1 VSPSAVIPSSDLADR
16 QRAIAAAFRSARSG
30 PHLQSVT
37 ATPSQPSRPAT
48 SAPTKPEQ
56 QFADVALLEAMR
68 GELRRLTERL
78 ERLENKVDLIDDGEP
93 SQAPLAWPVDVES
106 DNRLE
111 VPPFEV
117 RRSNSPAFDVL
128 LGPARRD
135 SA

>member
-1 VSPSAVIPSSDLADR
+1 VTVKPAPSATPAPEKP
-16 QRAIAAAFRSARSG
+16 G
-30 PHLQSVT
+30 P
-37 ATPSQPSRPAT
+37 
-48 SAPTKPEQ
+48 
-56 QFADVALLEAMR
+56 QFADVALVEALR

-78 ERLENKVDLIDDGEP
+78 ERLENKVDLIDDGESP
-93 SQAPLAWPVDVES
+93 QAPLAWPVEVES

-117 RRSNSPAFDVL
+117 KRSNSPAFDVL